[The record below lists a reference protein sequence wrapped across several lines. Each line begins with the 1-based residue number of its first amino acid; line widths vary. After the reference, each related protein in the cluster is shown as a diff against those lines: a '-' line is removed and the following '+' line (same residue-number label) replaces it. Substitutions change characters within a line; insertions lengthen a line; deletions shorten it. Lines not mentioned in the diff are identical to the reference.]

1 MIKNKITEPAE
12 TQPDFHDAKRR
23 PIFQPSERKVLQN
36 FINSQTRA
44 LDAQEKM
51 IDVVKQELAGIKLR
65 CDELIARN
73 AQLESRDYINKGE
86 VE

>member
-1 MIKNKITEPAE
+1 MTD
-12 TQPDFHDAKRR
+12 QPYFHTKV
-23 PIFQPSERKVLQN
+23 PTLFQPSEHRILTNGLEAMTQSCEASKK
-36 FINSQTRA
+36 I
-44 LDAQEKM
+44 
-51 IDVVKQELAGIKLR
+51 IELLEGQMAAVQLR

>member
-1 MIKNKITEPAE
+1 
-12 TQPDFHDAKRR
+12 
-23 PIFQPSERKVLQN
+23 LQN

>member
-1 MIKNKITEPAE
+1 MTDTAQTDPA
-12 TQPDFHDAKRR
+12 FHNTSRR

>member
-1 MIKNKITEPAE
+1 MTD
-12 TQPDFHDAKRR
+12 QPYFHTMK
-23 PIFQPSERKVLQN
+23 PTLFKPSEMTLLTRGL
-36 FINSQTRA
+36 NSMTRA
-44 LDAQEKM
+44 CEAQESLIRVIKE
-51 IDVVKQELAGIKLR
+51 DLRKSKLR

>member
-1 MIKNKITEPAE
+1 MTNTAPETDPA
-12 TQPDFHDAKRR
+12 FHNTSRR

-36 FINSQTRA
+36 FINSQTLA
-44 LDAQEKM
+44 LDAQEKL
-51 IDVVKQELAGIKLR
+51 LADSKLR

-73 AQLESRDYINKGE
+73 AQLEERDYLNKGE

>member
-1 MIKNKITEPAE
+1 MTDTITDPA
-12 TQPDFHDAKRR
+12 FHNTSRR

-51 IDVVKQELAGIKLR
+51 IEVIRQEIADCQLR

>member
-1 MIKNKITEPAE
+1 M
-12 TQPDFHDAKRR
+12 TQSCEASKR
-23 PIFQPSERKVLQN
+23 I
-36 FINSQTRA
+36 I
-44 LDAQEKM
+44 
-51 IDVVKQELAGIKLR
+51 ELLECQMAAVQLR

>member
-1 MIKNKITEPAE
+1 MTNTTETEPA
-12 TQPDFHDAKRR
+12 FHHTSRR
-23 PIFQPSERKVLQN
+23 PIFQPSERKILQN

-51 IDVVKQELAGIKLR
+51 IDVIKQELADSKLR
-65 CDELIARN
+65 CDEFIARN
-73 AQLESRDYINKGE
+73 AQLEERDYLNKGE

>member
-1 MIKNKITEPAE
+1 MTNTTENNPA
-12 TQPDFHDAKRR
+12 FHNTRRR

-51 IDVVKQELAGIKLR
+51 IEVIKQEIADCQLR

>member
-1 MIKNKITEPAE
+1 MTNTTQTDPA
-12 TQPDFHDAKRR
+12 FHNTSRR
-23 PIFQPSERKVLQN
+23 PIFQPSERKILQN

-51 IDVVKQELAGIKLR
+51 IDVIKQELADSKLR

-73 AQLESRDYINKGE
+73 AQLEERDYINKGE

>member
-1 MIKNKITEPAE
+1 
-12 TQPDFHDAKRR
+12 
-23 PIFQPSERKVLQN
+23 LQN

-51 IDVVKQELAGIKLR
+51 IDVIKQELADSKLR
-65 CDELIARN
+65 CDEFIARN
-73 AQLESRDYINKGE
+73 SQLEERDYLNKGE

>member
-1 MIKNKITEPAE
+1 MTNITE
-12 TQPDFHDAKRR
+12 TQPAFHNTTRR

-36 FINSQTRA
+36 GINSLTRA
-44 LDAQEKM
+44 CEAQETLLK
-51 IDVVKQELAGIKLR
+51 VIKKEIADCELR

-73 AQLESRDYINKGE
+73 AQLEGRDYINKGE

>member
-1 MIKNKITEPAE
+1 MTDTAQTDPA
-12 TQPDFHDAKRR
+12 FHNTNRR
-23 PIFQPSERKVLQN
+23 PIFQTSERKVLQN